1 MAMRKYRENISKKL
15 FYTLKIGKLYGT
27 LKFNLAKYGSK
38 YQKVPL
44 VGKSSDLCPVP
55 KYQPSHTCSGSKH
68 GSWML
73 NTDLKCFK
81 VEREAYKAVIRAYLK
96 WRHLP

>member
-1 MAMRKYRENISKKL
+1 MAIRYQRKYRENKKKKNY
-15 FYTLKIGKLYGT
+15 FTHYGYENFFGT
-27 LKFNLAKYGSK
+27 LKFNLAKNGSK

-55 KYQPSHTCSGSKH
+55 KYQPTHTCSGSKH

-96 WRHLP
+96 